1 MFLSQG
7 EERNKRLIYTDTDP
21 LLKGNLLYGLSIHV
35 YKTVL
40 THIYSFWKYVFQQTI
55 FMKIKAL
62 RNVQTQLI
70 DKNIYGLR
78 QN

>member
-7 EERNKRLIYTDTDP
+7 EEWNKRLIYTDTDP

-62 RNVQTQLI
+62 RNV
-70 DKNIYGLR
+70 
-78 QN
+78 

>member
-1 MFLSQG
+1 MFISQG
-7 EERNKRLIYTDTDP
+7 EERNKRLMNTDTDP
-21 LLKGNLLYGLSIHV
+21 LLKGNLLDCQFMFTRH
-35 YKTVL
+35 TDL

>member
-7 EERNKRLIYTDTDP
+7 EERNKRLIYTDTDA

-62 RNVQTQLI
+62 RNV
-70 DKNIYGLR
+70 
-78 QN
+78 